1 MKKQIGLY
9 WVAIILFLFS
19 GSTSFASPSQQAIVL
34 SITGAIGPATQDYIQ
49 RGIEQAENTKANII
63 VLRINTP
70 GGLETAMRGIDQSI
84 LTSTVPVA
92 AYVAP
97 MGAHAA
103 SAGTYILFASQ
114 IAAMAPGT
122 NLGTATPLNIGAEA
136 PSPEFIVEKSQITE
150 KNLSAAERKSVND
163 ATAYIRSLAIL
174 RGRNADWAEQAVRNG
189 ASLPAEDALK
199 QNVINLIANDIPDLL
214 HKINGQTVKVNST
227 TQTLQTDNL
236 NITELQP
243 DWRFQLLSA
252 ITNPNIAYI
261 LLLIGFY
268 GLFFEFYNPGF
279 LLPGI
284 AGGICLLLALYAFQ
298 LLPIN
303 YVGFALLLLGMTFMV
318 VEIMVS
324 SFGILGIGGIIAF
337 VTGSILLL
345 DVNSPGY
352 QIAWSLI
359 LMMTFFTVAFFLI
372 VVMLAIRAMRRKV
385 VSGKETLIGIEGEVI
400 DYINPNELQVRIQGE
415 IWKAKTTKTLHV
427 GQRIRVRK
435 ITGLVLT
442 VDPISKNE

>member
-1 MKKQIGLY
+1 MKIRTGLC
-9 WVAIILFLFS
+9 WVAIILFFL
-19 GSTSFASPSQQAIVL
+19 GTNAALANPQAIVMN
-34 SITGAIGPATQDYIQ
+34 ITGAIGPATQDYIE
-49 RGIEQAENTKANII
+49 RGIEQAESTKVNVI

-70 GGLETAMRGIDQSI
+70 GGLETAMRGINQSI

-97 MGAHAA
+97 TGARAA
-103 SAGTYILFASQ
+103 SAGTYILYASQ

-122 NLGTATPLNIGAEA
+122 NLGAATPINIDARV
-136 PSPEFIVEKSQITE
+136 PSPGYIAEKSKIAE
-150 KNLSAAERKSVND
+150 KNLSASERKSVND
-163 ATAYIRSLAIL
+163 AAAYIRSLATL
-174 RGRNADWAEQAVRNG
+174 RGRNADWAEDAVRNG

-199 QNVINLIANDIPDLL
+199 QNVINFIASDIPDLL
-214 HKINGQTVKVNST
+214 HKMNGQTVKVNNT

-236 NITELQP
+236 SVTELNP

-284 AGGICLLLALYAFQ
+284 AGTICLLLALYAFQ

-324 SFGILGIGGIIAF
+324 SFGILGVGGIIAF

-345 DVNSPGY
+345 DINSPGY

-359 LMMTFFTVAFFLI
+359 LMMTFFTVAYFLI
-372 VVMLAIRAMRRKV
+372 VVSLAIRAMRRKV
-385 VSGKETLIGIEGEVI
+385 VSGKEALIGLEGEVI
-400 DYINPNELQVRIQGE
+400 DYINHDDVHVRVQGE
-415 IWKAKTTKTLHV
+415 IWKAKTHKTLHI
-427 GQRIRVRK
+427 GQKIKVHK

-442 VDPISKNE
+442 VEPHSKND